1 MNRRSNAGSG
11 LRVGRSRSP
20 TLAIDRSGTCR
31 NAPVVL
37 SIRLQDS
44 TLVSMLVSLYL
55 VGSIVTCQLLH
66 WAIWRSTCWRR
77 PWNRPAEERGHRRGH
92 TRCFLL
98 HQGLRYH
105 LTCSVCGARHQ
116 KTEGEA
122 LREAFALALRL
133 ESGEGVFRRRLK
145 SARRAS
151 ARCTR
156 NLSSFHGRLDSSSPM
171 YCSSSWLRRVGL
183 RSTAVESGVDMG
195 SEDVR
200 R

>member
-1 MNRRSNAGSG
+1 MRRSCCPYGF
-11 LRVGRSRSP
+11 R
-20 TLAIDRSGTCR
+20 TLLLYPC
-31 NAPVVL
+31 L
-37 SIRLQDS
+37 Y
-44 TLVSMLVSLYL
+44 VSLYL
-55 VGSIVTCQLLH
+55 VGSIVTCQLLR